1 MEYVIVESGSAKE
14 LAEHVTS
21 LLAKGWHLEAGV
33 SVCSPPNGF
42 HFAQA
47 MYRERSPVSNVKS
60 G

>member
-1 MEYVIVESGSAKE
+1 MDYLIVESGSAKE
-14 LAEHVTS
+14 LAELVTS
-21 LLAKGWHLEAGV
+21 QLANGWRLQAGV

-47 MYRERSPVSNVKS
+47 MYRERSTGGISKP